1 MFFTASTGP
10 AATAAAVAFV
20 VAADVT
26 ETFMSMYLGDFAELK
41 DGRAPPSH
49 PTPSLADQFGQLRKV
64 MLFSLAYFSAE
75 SSISLRIIFGSF
87 AGSQSLVTIWNLL
100 PSHCIMWNLPAP
112 S

>member
-1 MFFTASTGP
+1 MFFTARIAP
-10 AATAAAVAFV
+10 AP
-20 VAADVT
+20 VAAGRSAAGFT
-26 ETFMSMYLGDFAELK
+26 ATFMVIYLGATSRKLGG
-41 DGRAPPSH
+41 GRLRPSH
-49 PTPSLADQFGQLRKV
+49 PTSWSADQLLQSRKV
-64 MLFSLAYFSAE
+64 TLFSLAYFSAE